1 MLKRRNMRIGICRSD
16 IIWSYLG
23 MSFTMAVN
31 LILLPLYVYYF
42 SEDTLGL
49 WYVFLG
55 LGGIALLFDFGF
67 SVTFAR
73 NITYCWS
80 GVKRLRK
87 QHVEMIV
94 GADVNYP
101 LLKTVLRVCK
111 LIYAVLAGTALV
123 LIFTGGMY
131 YVYYISPAMTE
142 GELRTAWGTYGLGI
156 VLNLYYGYYLAFLR
170 GVGAIK
176 LANKSIVYARL
187 LQLMITIVLLVQG
200 YGIIGASIGYLVYGF
215 GFKIFG
221 KRYFYEYKDIG
232 SELNKVDYDSSVS
245 MQDMF
250 YTLWHNAWRDG
261 IVSIANY
268 MSVQAT
274 TLLCSLYLTLAETGV
289 FSMALQFTTAV
300 AVIGSTLYNTYQ
312 SAVQNAYVLGD
323 MKRVKNIFSCAVT
336 VFIIL
341 YLLGIILLIG
351 VGMPLLHIIK
361 PQLPMTTVIILGT
374 ALMQF
379 VIYYRNCY
387 IAYFACTNRIIY
399 VNAFVIAAVVGLV
412 LAVCFVSMLQMG
424 LWGILSGTIF
434 SQLIF
439 NSWYWIYKVNKEMNL
454 TLWTMLRQGVTQLML
469 KKKEG

>member
-1 MLKRRNMRIGICRSD
+1 MRIGICRSD

-87 QHVEMIV
+87 QHVEMIE

-142 GELRTAWGTYGLGI
+142 GELRTAWGAYGLGI

-200 YGIIGASIGYLVYGF
+200 YGIIGASIGYLV
-215 GFKIFG
+215 
-221 KRYFYEYKDIG
+221 
-232 SELNKVDYDSSVS
+232 
-245 MQDMF
+245 
-250 YTLWHNAWRDG
+250 
-261 IVSIANY
+261 
-268 MSVQAT
+268 
-274 TLLCSLYLTLAETGV
+274 
-289 FSMALQFTTAV
+289 
-300 AVIGSTLYNTYQ
+300 
-312 SAVQNAYVLGD
+312 
-323 MKRVKNIFSCAVT
+323 
-336 VFIIL
+336 
-341 YLLGIILLIG
+341 
-351 VGMPLLHIIK
+351 
-361 PQLPMTTVIILGT
+361 
-374 ALMQF
+374 
-379 VIYYRNCY
+379 
-387 IAYFACTNRIIY
+387 
-399 VNAFVIAAVVGLV
+399 
-412 LAVCFVSMLQMG
+412 
-424 LWGILSGTIF
+424 
-434 SQLIF
+434 
-439 NSWYWIYKVNKEMNL
+439 
-454 TLWTMLRQGVTQLML
+454 
-469 KKKEG
+469 